1 MHFFKKNGLV
11 HGFLQKKL
19 FRRFLLGKIAKEN
32 VFDNILNRK
41 KGFLDKTIN
50 LKKSKNCFFPK
61 GLAHGV
67 C

>member
-1 MHFFKKNGLV
+1 MVFFTS
-11 HGFLQKKL
+11 FKL

-41 KGFLDKTIN
+41 KGFLDKIIK
-50 LKKSKNCFFPK
+50 LKKSENCFLPK

-67 C
+67 G